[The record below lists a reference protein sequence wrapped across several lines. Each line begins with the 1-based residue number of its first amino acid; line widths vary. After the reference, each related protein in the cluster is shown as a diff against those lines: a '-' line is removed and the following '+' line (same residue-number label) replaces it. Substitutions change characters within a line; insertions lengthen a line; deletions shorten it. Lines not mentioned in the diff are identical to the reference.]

1 MSSNLKKILKIALIA
16 VVVLWLIG
24 LTIAT
29 ISSISKPSASPDK
42 LPAAV
47 KPAVEKPISITW
59 YGYNAFKLT
68 CETKNILIDPWI
80 TRNPQSPIKLED
92 TFPVELILISDSREE
107 YVGDSIA
114 IAQRTGAK
122 VITTPDIARELRDKG
137 LPVENILYD
146 GSGINI
152 GGQIEAEG
160 IKILMTQAVHS
171 SVVSSPTGFIIQ
183 FPGGATVYYA
193 GTTGIFSDMQLLGTL
208 YPMHVALLPIG
219 GISSMDTYQAVE
231 SLKLLK
237 PSKAIPMHFGP
248 YANLIPS
255 ADDFIKLAMQDAPDT
270 EVIVLKP
277 GQSYILKPGV
287 YR

>member
-1 MSSNLKKILKIALIA
+1 MSSNFKKILRIALIA

-29 ISSISKPSASPDK
+29 ISSISKPSESPDK

-47 KPAVEKPISITW
+47 KPAVEKPVSITW

-68 CETKNILIDPWI
+68 CETKNVLIDPWI

-92 TFPVELILISDSREE
+92 TFPVDLILISDGHEE
-107 YVGDSIA
+107 YVGDAIA
-114 IAQRTGAK
+114 IAQKTGAK
-122 VITTPDIARELRDKG
+122 VVTTPDIAKELKDKG
-137 LPVENILYD
+137 LPAENMLYD

-160 IKILMTQAVHS
+160 IKVLMTQAVHS
-171 SVVSSPTGFIIQ
+171 STTSPSTGFIVQ
-183 FPGGATVYYA
+183 FPGEATIYYA
-193 GTTGIFSDMQLLGTL
+193 GNTGIFLDMQLLANL
-208 YPMHVALLPIG
+208 YPIHVALVPIG

-255 ADDFIKLAMQDAPDT
+255 ADDFIKLAMQVAPDT